1 MYLHSLRTWAPF
13 RIDALGLVTILG
25 AEELNLA
32 IGRLARNKYTE
43 YLPLL
48 GGYII
53 AQNSIVKPIPGF
65 TVYNTSDGIMA
76 TDVTGWFARWLTCQ
90 DLTWASTTLHIL
102 GVQGE
107 PVSWIQEAGT
117 SVLGII
123 TLLPILAF
131 AAVMGDWWGFA
142 NTISM
147 LISVV
152 VRRIVVGENRR
163 ALDRATEKAL
173 SIPVEIVKTF
183 WTMPDGS
190 TVTITLPRG
199 VLKGCLLATPCP
211 PNPRLY
217 NATRMAGW
225 IGFGCHV
232 ITLGMATLFCQM
244 LSVALLLSA
253 TVLVARRIGDDEYHI
268 GSRLQIERK
277 DSEGRDFRSAA
288 YARLDLNEKEEASM
302 IAWNLF
308 PHKTNEMWWANYEE
322 CKKTD
327 VPNAFEDWG
336 ERMARASAK
345 VESKITPNRK
355 SATA

>member
-1 MYLHSLRTWAPF
+1 MYLRTLKVWAPF

-53 AQNSIVKPIPGF
+53 AQNSITKPIPGF
-65 TVYNTSDGIMA
+65 TVYNISDGIMA

-102 GVQGE
+102 GVQGKLVAWAE
-107 PVSWIQEAGT
+107 EAAT
-117 SVLGII
+117 SLLGII

-131 AAVMGDWWGFA
+131 ALVIGDWWGFT

-147 LISVV
+147 LVSVV
-152 VRRIVVGENRR
+152 VRRIIVGENRR
-163 ALDRATEKAL
+163 SLDIATDKAL
-173 SIPVEIVKTF
+173 SKSAEIVKTF

-190 TVTITLPRG
+190 TVTIMLPRG
-199 VLKGCLLATPCP
+199 ILMGCLLTTPRP

-217 NATRMAGW
+217 NATRTAGW

-244 LSVALLLSA
+244 LSVALLLIA
-253 TVLVARRIGDDEYHI
+253 TVLVARRIGDDEYRI
-268 GSRLQIERK
+268 GSRLQIERR

-308 PHKTNEMWWANYEE
+308 PHKTNKTWWENYEE
-322 CKKTD
+322 CKRID
-327 VPNAFEDWG
+327 APNAFADWD

-345 VESKITPNRK
+345 VESKITPSRK
-355 SATA
+355 TVTV